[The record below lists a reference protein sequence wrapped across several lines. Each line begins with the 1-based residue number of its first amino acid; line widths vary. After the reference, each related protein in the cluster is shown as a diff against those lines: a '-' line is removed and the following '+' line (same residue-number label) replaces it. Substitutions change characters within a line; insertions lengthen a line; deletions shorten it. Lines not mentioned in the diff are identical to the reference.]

1 MKTPYTTKMTSKGQV
16 IIPRDVRRTMQLEDG
31 TPFLVL
37 TRGDTIVLQRLK
49 EPPWAFL
56 DEFMKEA
63 AKKGQ
68 MHDRSQVAFA
78 NFLKKMKYGRT

>member
-1 MKTPYTTKMTSKGQV
+1 MRTPYTTKMTSKGQV
-16 IIPRDVRRTMQLEDG
+16 VIPLEVRRTMGLQDG

-37 TRGDTIVLQRLK
+37 WRGDTLVLQRLK

-56 DEFMKEA
+56 DEFMKDA

-68 MHDRSQVAFA
+68 MHDQSQAEFA
-78 NFLKKMKYGRT
+78 KFFKKMKYGR